1 MGCITFNIG
10 KRSNQLWTSRAF
22 EPKDFQAKVQTVAI
36 YVAILALSMDVSIEM
51 SMPYL
56 AKKESNQNKVQ
67 QLGVRILTLTVCLSR
82 PHFVQKLESLAIII
96 YIGKSQK
103 FPISLRK
110 LISSIVISIIITEN
124 MVSFCTLFST
134 TTAL

>member
-1 MGCITFNIG
+1 
-10 KRSNQLWTSRAF
+10 
-22 EPKDFQAKVQTVAI
+22 
-36 YVAILALSMDVSIEM
+36 M

>member
-1 MGCITFNIG
+1 
-10 KRSNQLWTSRAF
+10 
-22 EPKDFQAKVQTVAI
+22 
-36 YVAILALSMDVSIEM
+36 M

-110 LISSIVISIIITEN
+110 LISSIVISIIMN
-124 MVSFCTLFST
+124 
-134 TTAL
+134 